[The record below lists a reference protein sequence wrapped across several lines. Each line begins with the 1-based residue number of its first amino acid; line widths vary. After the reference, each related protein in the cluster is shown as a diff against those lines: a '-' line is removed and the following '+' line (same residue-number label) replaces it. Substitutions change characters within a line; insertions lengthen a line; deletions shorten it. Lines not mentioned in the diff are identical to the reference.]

1 MTNEATPLS
10 TSGRDLGRVVRSPRF
25 WRGTPVKV
33 LLLLLGANQLVLA
46 RRAAFERT
54 QKENLLL
61 QPVVSQAGSG
71 RTARFD
77 ESVGNELWRYW
88 DAIPDA
94 TKQPLVVLSGMSQ
107 MYAIN
112 DAQPNDQTIAE
123 WLDDRLSPEG
133 VRVFGLAAPNLDNEE
148 ALFLLLSVASDPHK
162 RPATF
167 VYGLCFDKFRNVDL
181 RSGYQ
186 EFMRRHPEIEA
197 AWRETAERH
206 AETYPLASAKMLS
219 TLADL
224 HASANH
230 SETSAE
236 GRLREFVG
244 RMVPL
249 IHERR
254 DLNAT
259 AQMRLYDLR
268 NKVLGITPR
277 TKRPIIESRYELNRQ
292 FLELLATTA
301 REHGIQPVFYIIP
314 LNPSADSPYVPEQ
327 YAAFKRWVAGLTQ
340 EEQIP
345 FADFE
350 GIVPRGDWGF
360 FNGGPDFKHF
370 RGVGHRITAD
380 SIASHFRNVL
390 TSHTTIARVEA
401 TP

>member
-1 MTNEATPLS
+1 MLPSTP
-10 TSGRDLGRVVRSPRF
+10 GGDLGRVVRSPRF
-25 WRGTPVKV
+25 WRGTPVKA
-33 LLLLLGANQLVLA
+33 LLLLLVANQIVLA
-46 RRAAFERT
+46 RRAAFERA
-54 QKENLLL
+54 QKENLLV
-61 QPVVSQAGSG
+61 QPVVSQAGRG
-71 RTARFD
+71 RAARFD

-112 DAQPNDQTIAE
+112 DVQPNDQTIAE
-123 WLDDRLSPEG
+123 WLDDQLSPKG

-148 ALFLLLSVASDPHK
+148 ALFLLLSVASDPHT

-167 VYGLCFDKFRNVDL
+167 IYGLCFDKFRNVDL

-186 EFMRRHPEIEA
+186 EFMRRHPEIESS
-197 AWRETAERH
+197 WRETAERH
-206 AETYPLASAKMLS
+206 AKAYPLASAKMLS
-219 TLADL
+219 TLAEL
-224 HASANH
+224 HASATH

-236 GRLREFVG
+236 GRLRDAVG
-244 RMVPL
+244 RMIPL
-249 IHERR
+249 IGERHE
-254 DLNAT
+254 LNAT

-268 NKVLGITPR
+268 NKLLGITPT

-292 FLELLATTA
+292 FLELIATTA

-314 LNPSADSPYVPEQ
+314 LNPSAETPYVPDQ
-327 YAAFKRWVAGLTQ
+327 YAAFKRWVATLTQ
-340 EEQIP
+340 QEQIP

-350 GIVPRGDWGF
+350 EIVPRGDWGF
-360 FNGGPDFKHF
+360 LNGGPDFKHF

-380 SIASHFRNVL
+380 SIASRFSSVL
-390 TSHTTIARVEA
+390 TRSATIARAET